1 MRNVNFTGTGTGF
14 ALVQVSYKY
23 NMNVTGAWPRFT
35 LDPQVNKVS
44 TPDFLHLTVCT
55 SYIPVGSEN
64 NSNMAVME
72 VNFPSGFT
80 ADLDT
85 LPSIQATK
93 KVKVFQCLLIGK
105 FNSG

>member
-1 MRNVNFTGTGTGF
+1 
-14 ALVQVSYKY
+14 
-23 NMNVTGAWPRFT
+23 
-35 LDPQVNKVS
+35 
-44 TPDFLHLTVCT
+44 VCT